1 MYYLIEGSN
10 FLVWGGG
17 KGLIHI
23 NKLQERKKDDS
34 FLMVSWLIFTF
45 LGSVSYFNLSS
56 ELKKAVLDSFNSNNL
71 LN

>member
-45 LGSVSYFNLSS
+45 LGLVSYFNLSS
-56 ELKKAVLDSFNSNNL
+56 ELKKAFLDSF
-71 LN
+71 